1 MGAAGEDGELKVV
14 GTASGAVTSGGS
26 AQFTGTTVG
35 IFVTANGGE
44 GSTPATFTRWVYEG
58 QGQKIDF
65 NETVYPVGY
74 DMRR

>member
-1 MGAAGEDGELKVV
+1 MMMGVLGQADRFL
-14 GTASGAVTSGGS
+14 
-26 AQFTGTTVG
+26 GTTVG

-65 NETVYPVGY
+65 NETVYPAGY
-74 DMRR
+74 NARR